1 MASPLARAS
10 GRFRNWLEAAA
21 PHVRKVHNNAIVIAV
36 GAVTVLSLVI
46 AAWAIRYA
54 VAINRLG
61 RGIGDTVFSSA
72 DGKPWFRLD
81 EHRRDV
87 PLADIAPALRHAVV
101 AVEDHRF
108 YRHPGVDPIAVGR
121 AVVHNVRERS
131 FVEGGSTLTQQL
143 ARTIFLSN
151 ARTAGRKAK
160 EAALALM
167 LERRLSKDQILE
179 LYLNRVYMGSGRYGA
194 ESMSQAVFGKPAKS
208 LSLAESAYL
217 AGLIRAPTALS
228 PWSNPQGALER
239 SHTVLTRMREERYI
253 TPDEEDAA
261 RHARLRIV
269 GTPPPIVDAKGGYAK
284 EYLRDEFRAR
294 FGKDHPPDWTVRTS
308 FVPALQDLAESAVA
322 DGLRAL
328 RIPDLQA
335 ALVALDPRTGD
346 ILALVGG
353 RDALA
358 SPYNRAVRSRRQP
371 GSAFKP
377 IVYAAALER
386 GMSPV
391 TVLRDLQSVRVVS
404 QNQEWSP
411 GGVHETPEAETLRE
425 ALTESNNQ
433 AAVALQQRIGSGAVL
448 RLARDLGLPDMPDVP
463 SLALGTGLVTPLEL
477 TTAYAPFAN
486 GGLAVRPRGIVQV
499 VDADDEVAYEGE
511 VRRNRVLP
519 APVAFQALTM
529 LRDVVDLGTGAPV
542 RERGVRFPV
551 GGKTGTTDDF
561 KDAWFVGFSSS
572 MVAGVWVGLDQPAT
586 IRREGYGARIALPIW
601 ADFMRR
607 ASRLRAPGEF
617 EVPYGLEEVELCR
630 LSYLRPVEECPTY
643 VEYFKDGDEVPRRL
657 CPIHRGNFKQTARR
671 ALDRFFSGLGRKLR
685 SIFED

>member
-1 MASPLARAS
+1 MASPLARAG
-10 GRFRNWLEAAA
+10 GRFRSWLEAAA
-21 PHVRKVHNNAIVIAV
+21 PHIRKVHDKAAVVAV
-36 GAVTVLSLVI
+36 GAVTLLSLVV
-46 AAWAIRYA
+46 AAWTIRYA
-54 VAINRLG
+54 VAINRLAQG
-61 RGIGDTVFSSA
+61 VGDTVFLSA
-72 DGKPWFRLD
+72 DGQPWFRLD

-87 PLADIAPALRHAVV
+87 PLADIAPALRNAVV

-108 YRHPGVDPIAVGR
+108 YRHPGVDPIAVSR

-143 ARTIFLSN
+143 ARTLFLSN

-194 ESMSQAVFGKPAKS
+194 EAMSRAVFGKPARS
-208 LSLAESAYL
+208 LSLAESAYV

-239 SHTVLTRMREERYI
+239 SHVVLTRMREERYI
-253 TPDEEDAA
+253 TPDEEAAA
-261 RHARLRIV
+261 RQARLRIV
-269 GTPPPIVDAKGGYAK
+269 GTPPPVVDAKGGYAK

-294 FGKDHPPDWTVRTS
+294 FGKDHPPDWRVHTT
-308 FVPALQDLAESAVA
+308 FVPALQDLAESSVA

-335 ALVALDPRTGD
+335 ALVVLDPRTGD

-353 RDALA
+353 RDAVA

-377 IVYAAALER
+377 VVYAAALDR

-391 TVLRDLQSVRVVS
+391 TVLHDLPSVRVVS

-425 ALTESNNQ
+425 ALSESNNQ
-433 AAVALQQRIGSGAVL
+433 AAVALQQQIGSGAVL

-477 TTAYAPFAN
+477 TTAYAPFVN
-486 GGLAVRPRGIVQV
+486 GGFAVRPRGIVQV
-499 VDADDEVAYEGE
+499 IDADDEVAYEGE
-511 VRRNRVLP
+511 AQRNRVLP
-519 APVAFQALTM
+519 ATVAFQALTM
-529 LRDVVDLGTGAPV
+529 LRDVVDMGTGAPV

-572 MVAGVWVGLDQPAT
+572 MVAGVWVGFDQPST
-586 IRREGYGARIALPIW
+586 IRREGYGARVALPIW

-607 ASRLRAPGEF
+607 AARLRTPGEF

-643 VEYFKDGDEVPRRL
+643 VEYFKDGDDVPRRL
-657 CPIHRGNFKQTARR
+657 CPIHHGNFKQTARR

-685 SIFED
+685 SIFER

>member
-10 GRFRNWLEAAA
+10 GRLRIWLAPAAREARQLHHKALLVAA
-21 PHVRKVHNNAIVIAV
+21 
-36 GAVTVLSLVI
+36 GAVTVLAVVV
-46 AAWAIRYA
+46 AAWTVRYA

-61 RGIGDTVFSSA
+61 RGIGDTVFLSA
-72 DGKPWFRLD
+72 DGTPWFRLD

-87 PLADIAPALRHAVV
+87 ALADIAPALRHAMV

-108 YRHPGVDPIAVGR
+108 YRHLGVDPIAVSR

-131 FVEGGSTLTQQL
+131 LVQGGSTLTQQL

-160 EAALALM
+160 EAVLALM
-167 LERRLSKDQILE
+167 MERRLSKDQILE

-194 ESMSQAVFGKPAKS
+194 ESMSRAVFGKPAS
-208 LSLAESAYL
+208 GLSLAEAAYL

-228 PWSNPQGALER
+228 PWSNPQRALER
-239 SHTVLTRMREERYI
+239 SHTVLRRMREERYI

-261 RHARLRIV
+261 RHATLRIV
-269 GTPPPIVDAKGGYAK
+269 SAPPSVVDAKNGYAK
-284 EYLRDEFRAR
+284 EYLRDEFRER
-294 FGKDHPPDWTVRTS
+294 FGKNHPPGWTVHTT
-308 FVPALQDLAESAVA
+308 FVPALQELAESAVA
-322 DGLRAL
+322 GGLRTL

-346 ILALVGG
+346 LLALVGG

-377 IVYAAALER
+377 IVYAAALDR

-391 TVLRDLQSVRVVS
+391 SILRDLQTVRVVS

-411 GGVHETPEAETLRE
+411 GGHETADAETLRQ
-425 ALTESNNQ
+425 ALSESNNR

-448 RLARDLGLPDMPDVP
+448 GLARDVGLSDMPDVP

-477 TTAYAPFAN
+477 TAAYAAFAN
-486 GGLAVRPRGIVQV
+486 GGFAVQPRGIVEV
-499 VDADDEVAYEGE
+499 VDADDDVAYEGE
-511 VRRNRVLP
+511 VRRRRVLP
-519 APVAFQALTM
+519 DTVAFQALTM
-529 LRDVVDLGTGAPV
+529 LRDVVDFGTGVRV
-542 RERGVRFPV
+542 RERGVQFPV
-551 GGKTGTTDDF
+551 AGKTGTTDEF

-572 MVAGVWVGLDQPAT
+572 VVAGVWVGFDQPST
-586 IRREGYGARIALPIW
+586 ILQEGYGARVALPIW
-601 ADFMRR
+601 AEFMRR
-607 ASRLRAPGEF
+607 AARVREPKEF
-617 EVPYGLEEVELCR
+617 EAPYGLEEVELCR
-630 LSYLRPVEECPTY
+630 QSYLRPVAECPTY
-643 VEYFKDGDEVPRRL
+643 VEYFKEGDEVPRGA
-657 CPIHRGNFKQTARR
+657 CPIHHGNFKQMARR
-671 ALDRFFSGLGRKLR
+671 SLGRFFAGLGRKLK